1 MSYWEKIIKL
11 YGVSETTQNGYEENE
26 LQELEQRLNILL
38 PKVLRSYYLSL
49 GKNEKI
55 NLSHNRLLGPNSE
68 VFITDD
74 GYLVIYEEN
83 QGVVYWGIKQTD
95 LSLDNPPVYGNYN
108 SSGETQDWHLETDT
122 TEDFILLMAIYNGTL
137 GGLKYNANSFD
148 TIPVETVNFIKEKYS
163 VIKEI
168 SFERQKIYTDDFNL
182 VISISIDENQNGSG
196 IFIGT
201 ENKNIFDSL
210 LDTLSVNWSY
220 ISEE

>member
-11 YGVSETTQNGYEENE
+11 FGVSETTQNGYEENE

-108 SSGETQDWHLETDT
+108 PSGETQDWHLETDT